1 MIDTNGEEPT
11 STMVAGVTNDADG
24 GIVVTLDEAKHG
36 FEDLDF
42 VTFSE
47 VTGMDELNGSTHQ
60 IQVKNQFGSNW
71 TAVVAQCSGKAHV
84 L

>member
-1 MIDTNGEEPT
+1 
-11 STMVAGVTNDADG
+11 MVAGVTNDADG

-47 VTGMDELNGSTHQ
+47 VTGMDELNGTTHQ
-60 IQVKNQFGSNW
+60 IQVKNRFGSNW
-71 TAVVAQCSGKAHV
+71 TAVAAQR
-84 L
+84 